1 MPNQISIK
9 ITTLFLAFLLLSS
22 CGGKLVYFQEKEGS
36 QNANDKIE
44 IASPPD
50 AKSHILSYG
59 DNIDIQIQTYGT
71 IEIAE
76 KTDVLSPN
84 QTPEYIVDELG
95 YVMLPHIGKTLLGGR
110 KLQDA
115 EKMLLDSMQQRF
127 NNVSVSMRLKSIRV
141 TMLGAFNQPG
151 IKQVPGDHA
160 TLIDAIGVAGDL
172 NLNGKPMNIKIVRQ
186 TAQGK
191 KIILA
196 DLSSLDVFKS
206 EAYYLQSNDIIYAE
220 NQKRLFVRENLQY
233 INILA
238 SLSNLITIILIQFN

>member
-1 MPNQISIK
+1 MPFPLNARIL
-9 ITTLFLAFLLLSS
+9 TLFTLIFILSS
-22 CGGKLVYFQEKEGS
+22 CGGKLIYFQEKEGDK
-36 QNANDKIE
+36 NVNNKIE
-44 IASPPD
+44 TAVPPD

-59 DNIDIQIQTYGT
+59 DVIDVQIQTFEQ
-71 IEIAE
+71 IDFVDKSNIS
-76 KTDVLSPN
+76 SPN

-95 YVMLPHIGKTLLGGR
+95 YVMLPHLGKTMLGG
-110 KLQDA
+110 KSLQEA
-115 EKMLLDSMQQRF
+115 EKMLLDSMMMRF
-127 NNVSVSMRLKSIRV
+127 NKVSVSLRLKSIRV

-172 NLNGKPMNIKIVRQ
+172 NLNGKPLNIKIIRQ
-186 TAQGK
+186 TSSGK

-196 DLSSLDVFKS
+196 DLSSLDIFRS
-206 EAYYLQSNDIIYAE
+206 EAYYLQSNDIIYVE

-238 SLSNLITIILIQFN
+238 SLSNLITIILIQLR